1 MKTLSSISFFI
12 IFMFSS
18 NLIYSQKPVLQSE
31 TEVSEVVNTELNILF
46 SSKDFLKE
54 KIKKFN
60 SATGSVTF
68 DLGILDNGKINTYF
82 KVEDTLNNPMFVNFI
97 SSYIMQHQFYF
108 KLEKKKKFKVRFTNN
123 F

>member
-60 SATGSVTF
+60 SATGSVMF

>member
-1 MKTLSSISFFI
+1 MKTLSFISFFI

-60 SATGSVTF
+60 SATGSVMF